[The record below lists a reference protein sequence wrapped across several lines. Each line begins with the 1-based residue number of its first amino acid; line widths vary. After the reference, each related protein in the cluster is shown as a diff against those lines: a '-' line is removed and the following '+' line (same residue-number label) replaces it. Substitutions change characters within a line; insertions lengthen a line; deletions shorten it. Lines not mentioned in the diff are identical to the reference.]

1 MNIARESYFM
11 TKTYRRL
18 LRIILLCL
26 TQLVLSGVVSAGER
40 QSLETVSQVDLN
52 RYVGTWHEI
61 ARLPNRFQDQCAGN
75 VTADY
80 KQLDDGNIAV
90 VNRCLDDEGM
100 VDEAR
105 GVARVVDRSTNA
117 KLEVSFVSLF
127 GWHLFWG
134 DYWVIGLGEDYEY
147 VVVGTPSRKYAWILA
162 RSISLPAEAWERT
175 QQILLKAGYDPE
187 KLEKTRQTDVPRQ

>member
-1 MNIARESYFM
+1 MKI
-11 TKTYRRL
+11 YRRL
-18 LRIILLCL
+18 LQIMLLCS
-26 TQLVLSGVVSAGER
+26 TQLVPAGVISAWEQ

-52 RYVGTWHEI
+52 RYVGTWYEI
-61 ARLPNRFQDQCAGN
+61 ARLPNWFQDQCAGN
-75 VTADY
+75 VTAEY
-80 KQLDDGNIAV
+80 QRLDDGNIAV
-90 VNRCLDDEGM
+90 VNRCLDEKGKI
-100 VDEAR
+100 DEAR
-105 GVARVVDRSTNA
+105 GVARVVDKTTNA

-134 DYWVIGLGEDYEY
+134 DYWILDLGDDYAH

-187 KLEKTRQTDVPRQ
+187 KLEKTRQTDLPRQ